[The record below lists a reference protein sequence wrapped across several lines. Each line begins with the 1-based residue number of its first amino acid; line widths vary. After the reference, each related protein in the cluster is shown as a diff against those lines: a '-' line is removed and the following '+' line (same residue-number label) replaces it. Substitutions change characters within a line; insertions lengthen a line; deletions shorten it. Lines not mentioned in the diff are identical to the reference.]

1 MPESSLNAGIVIG
14 AALGRTFGSTFKS
27 VEQRSKKLGDALK
40 KARLG
45 TALTGDVVK
54 YKQQLDQ
61 LRRKQAQ
68 AGGAGKKLTQQIAK
82 AERQYRAA
90 GQRAKRYGVEIGQ
103 AARRHREF
111 SRTAR
116 DASRQLGRLQRQQR
130 EQSRMRQQAG
140 GPRRIGTAVGLLGAG
155 YAAGRIFRTSMGLEE
170 QAIRLDTVIN
180 AEDGDT
186 EAAVQRSVQ
195 HAREVARRTLSSEA
209 ELLEIQYELNSAS
222 LSESAARAGSEV
234 VSKVATVTKG
244 DVGQVGKILGGV
256 FNNLGD
262 TIEGS
267 NVEEK
272 LGRIGDVLTQVQFKF
287 ALSDFGQLGE
297 GLAESAAS
305 ASANRLS
312 LERLGVAIGI
322 LNTAQVTGS
331 RAGTAMNAVLRQMPK
346 ASEELGFT
354 IQRNAE
360 GNLNLGATL
369 EGLRNSLSV
378 YDDLDERNQ
387 VIQQLFGDE
396 GMRGIIPLLEGVEQY
411 KKGLESVGEA
421 GGLVDKSY
429 QKFLQSSGGD
439 WKMLTQNVTA
449 VSSTIGGTLLPAISA
464 VLWPFGAAARVVGG
478 LVDRFPVLGHVIG
491 GVTVSIVGL
500 MATGLA
506 TSYVSSLWNRFM
518 DSNTLASRT
527 MGAALNWTRA
537 RLVAF
542 NRTALVT
549 AARTKALAVGG
560 AIQSFGSSLI
570 GLATRAIPVAIGG
583 LRALSV
589 AALSNPIV
597 LIGVAVA
604 GAAIVVYKYW
614 GPIKGFFK
622 GLWGG
627 IKTIFSAAWEGIKGF
642 FLNYHP
648 VGLVIKHWAPI
659 VGFFG
664 RLWTGIQSVFS
675 AAWEGIKGFFLNYH
689 PVGLVIKHWAPIV
702 GFFGRLW
709 TGIQSVFS
717 AAWEGIKGFFLN
729 YHPVGL
735 VIKHWAPIVGFFGR
749 LWTGIQSV
757 FSAAWEGIK
766 GFFLN
771 YHPVGLVIKHWAP
784 IVGFFG
790 RLWTGIQSVFSAAWE
805 GIKGFFLNY
814 HPVGLVIKHWAPI
827 VGFFGRLWTGIQS
840 VFSAAW
846 EGVVDWFGSLSLYEV
861 GAAILTTLGEGIG
874 SAVGWLGDK
883 VKGVFGSIR
892 KLLPFSD
899 AKEGPLSG
907 LTKSG
912 QSILG
917 TLGEGIRQAGPV
929 ALQRPL
935 ARTLGAATA
944 GLALT
949 LPIAASPAATSPT
962 VRPSPVVSFDSQT
975 TRAAGTRPASTTIH
989 YHNQIT
995 IHQQPNEDPQALAE
1009 RILREM
1015 TRLQK
1020 QRRREEVYDGL

>member
-614 GPIKGFFK
+614 
-622 GLWGG
+622 
-627 IKTIFSAAWEGIKGF
+627 
-642 FLNYHP
+642 
-648 VGLVIKHWAPI
+648 
-659 VGFFG
+659 
-664 RLWTGIQSVFS
+664 
-675 AAWEGIKGFFLNYH
+675 
-689 PVGLVIKHWAPIV
+689 
-702 GFFGRLW
+702 
-709 TGIQSVFS
+709 
-717 AAWEGIKGFFLN
+717 
-729 YHPVGL
+729 
-735 VIKHWAPIVGFFGR
+735 
-749 LWTGIQSV
+749 
-757 FSAAWEGIK
+757 
-766 GFFLN
+766 
-771 YHPVGLVIKHWAP
+771 AP